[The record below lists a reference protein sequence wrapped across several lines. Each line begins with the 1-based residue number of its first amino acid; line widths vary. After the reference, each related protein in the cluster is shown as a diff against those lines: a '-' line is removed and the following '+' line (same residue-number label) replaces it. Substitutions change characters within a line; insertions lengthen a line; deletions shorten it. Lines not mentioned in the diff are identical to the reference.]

1 MELNISE
8 TEQKEITSFFY
19 RILIPRP
26 IAWVS
31 TRSKNGIDNLA
42 PFSFYGG
49 VTANPPIVSLGI
61 GRRAGKHKDTS
72 QNLLDTGECVIH
84 LTSVELSEKMVK
96 TSAELPPEKDE
107 FEIAGLEKAESTD
120 VKPPRLKDAKVAMEG
135 TLYKHIEVGNGP
147 GDMILVEIVRIHIDD
162 DILDERGRPD
172 SSKLDPLARLGG
184 RQYAS
189 LTEAWEII
197 RPN

>member
-96 TSAELPPEKDE
+96 TSAELPPEDDE
-107 FEIAGLEKAESTD
+107 FVIAGLEKIKSTD
-120 VKPPRLKDAKVAMEG
+120 VKPPRLKDAKVALEG
-135 TLYKHIEVGNGP
+135 KLYKHIEVGNGP
-147 GDMILVEIVRIHIDD
+147 GDMLLVEIIRIHIDN

-172 SSKLDPLARLGG
+172 VSKLDPLGRLGG

-197 RPN
+197 RPD

>member
-1 MELNISE
+1 MEIEIAE

-31 TRSKNGIDNLA
+31 TRSKDGIDNLA

-49 VTANPPIVSLGI
+49 VAANPPILSLGI

-72 QNLLDTGECVIH
+72 QNLLDTKECVIN
-84 LTSVELSEKMVK
+84 LTSVELSEKMVN
-96 TSAELPPEKDE
+96 TSAELPPEIDE
-107 FEIAGLEKAESTD
+107 FEIAGLEKMKATD

-135 TLYKHIEVGNGP
+135 KLYKHIEVGNSP
-147 GDMILVEIVRIHIDD
+147 GDMILVEIVRIHVDD
-162 DILDERGRPD
+162 SILDDRGKPD
-172 SSKLDPLARLGG
+172 VSKIDPLARLGG
-184 RQYAS
+184 RKYAS
-189 LTEAWEII
+189 LNEAWEIT
-197 RPN
+197 RPE

>member
-1 MELNISE
+1 MEINIAE

-31 TRSKNGIDNLA
+31 TRSKAGIDNLA

-49 VTANPPIVSLGI
+49 VSANPPIVSLGI

-72 QNLLDTGECVIH
+72 QNLIDTGECVIH
-84 LTSVELSEKMVK
+84 LTSVELSEKMIK
-96 TSAELPPEKDE
+96 TSAELPPEDDE
-107 FEIAGLEKAESTD
+107 FEIAGLEKAKSTD
-120 VKPPRLKDAKVAMEG
+120 VKPPRLRDARVALEG
-135 TLYKHIEVGNGP
+135 KLYRHLEVGNGP
-147 GDMILVEIVRIHIDD
+147 GDMLLVEIIRIHIDD
-162 DILDERGRPD
+162 GMLDERGRPD
-172 SSKLDPLARLGG
+172 SSKLDTLARLGG

-197 RPN
+197 RPD

>member
-1 MELNISE
+1 MEINIAE

-31 TRSKNGIDNLA
+31 TRSKEGIDNLA

-49 VTANPPIVSLGI
+49 VSANPPIVSLGI
-61 GRRAGKHKDTS
+61 GRRDGKHKDTS
-72 QNLLDTGECVIH
+72 QNLIDTGECVIH
-84 LTSVELSEKMVK
+84 LTSVELSEKVVK
-96 TSAELPPEKDE
+96 TSAELPPEDDE
-107 FEIAGLEKAESTD
+107 FEIAGLEKVKSTD
-120 VKPPRLKDAKVAMEG
+120 VKPPRLKDARVALEG
-135 TLYKHIEVGNGP
+135 KLYRHLEVGNGP
-147 GDMILVEIVRIHIDD
+147 GDMLLVEIVRIHIDD

-172 SSKLDPLARLGG
+172 PSKLDPLARLGG

-197 RPN
+197 RPD

>member
-31 TRSKNGIDNLA
+31 TRSKDGIDNLA

-72 QNLLDTGECVIH
+72 QNLLDTGECVIN
-84 LTSVELSEKMVK
+84 LTSVKLSEKMIK
-96 TSAELPPEKDE
+96 TSAELPPEIDE
-107 FEIAGLEKAESTD
+107 FEIAGLEKSESTD
-120 VKPPRLKDAKVAMEG
+120 VKPSRLKDAKVALEG
-135 TLYKHIEVGNGP
+135 KLYRHLEVGNGP
-147 GDMILVEIVRIHIDD
+147 GDMLLVEIVRIHIDD
-162 DILDERGRPD
+162 GILDERGRPD
-172 SSKLDPLARLGG
+172 ASKLDPLARLGG

-189 LTEAWEII
+189 LTKAWEII
-197 RPN
+197 RPD

>member
-1 MELNISE
+1 MEIEIAE

-31 TRSKNGIDNLA
+31 TRSKDGIDNLA

-49 VTANPPIVSLGI
+49 VAANPPIVSLGI

-72 QNLLDTGECVIH
+72 QNLLDTKECVIN
-84 LTSVELSEKMVK
+84 LTSVELSEKMVN
-96 TSAELPPEKDE
+96 TSAELPPEIDE
-107 FEIAGLEKAESTD
+107 FEIAGLEKMKATD

-135 TLYKHIEVGNGP
+135 KLYKHIEVGNSP
-147 GDMILVEIVRIHIDD
+147 GDMILVEIVRIHVDD
-162 DILDERGRPD
+162 SILDDRGKPD
-172 SSKLDPLARLGG
+172 VSKIDPLARLGG
-184 RQYAS
+184 RKYAS
-189 LTEAWEII
+189 LNEAWEIT
-197 RPN
+197 RPE

>member
-1 MELNISE
+1 MEINIAE

-31 TRSKNGIDNLA
+31 TRSKEGIDNLA

-49 VTANPPIVSLGI
+49 VSANPPIVSLGI
-61 GRRAGKHKDTS
+61 GRRAGKHKDTT
-72 QNLLDTGECVIH
+72 QNLIDTGECIIH
-84 LTSVELSEKMVK
+84 LTSVELSEKVVK
-96 TSAELPPEKDE
+96 TSAELPPEDDE
-107 FEIAGLEKAESTD
+107 FKIAGLEKIKSTN
-120 VKPPRLKDAKVAMEG
+120 VKPPRLMDAKVALEG
-135 TLYKHIEVGNGP
+135 KLYRHLEVGNGP
-147 GDMILVEIVRIHIDD
+147 GDMLLVEIVRIHIDD

-197 RPN
+197 RPD

>member
-1 MELNISE
+1 MEINIAE

-31 TRSKNGIDNLA
+31 TRSKKGIDNLA

-49 VTANPPIVSLGI
+49 VSANPPIVSLGI
-61 GRRAGKHKDTS
+61 GRRAGKHKDTA
-72 QNLLDTGECVIH
+72 QNLIDTSECVIH
-84 LTSVELSEKMVK
+84 LTSVELSEKVVK
-96 TSAELPPEKDE
+96 TSAELPPGDDE
-107 FEIAGLEKAESTD
+107 FEIAGLEKVKSTD
-120 VKPPRLKDAKVAMEG
+120 VKPPRLKDARVALEG
-135 TLYKHIEVGNGP
+135 KLYRHLEVGNGP
-147 GDMILVEIVRIHIDD
+147 GDMLLVEIVRIHIDD

-172 SSKLDPLARLGG
+172 PSKLNPLARLGG

-197 RPN
+197 RPD

>member
-1 MELNISE
+1 MEINIAE

-31 TRSKNGIDNLA
+31 TKSKAGIDNLA

-49 VTANPPIVSLGI
+49 VSANPPIVSLGI

-72 QNLLDTGECVIH
+72 QNLIDTGECVIH
-84 LTSVELSEKMVK
+84 LTSVELSEKMIK
-96 TSAELPPEKDE
+96 TSAELPPEDDE
-107 FEIAGLEKAESTD
+107 FEIAGLEKAKSTD
-120 VKPPRLKDAKVAMEG
+120 VKPPRLRDARVALEG
-135 TLYKHIEVGNGP
+135 KLYRHLEVGNGP
-147 GDMILVEIVRIHIDD
+147 GDMLLVEIIRIHIDD
-162 DILDERGRPD
+162 GMLDERGRPD
-172 SSKLDPLARLGG
+172 SSKLDTLARLGG

-197 RPN
+197 RPD

>member
-1 MELNISE
+1 MEINIAE

-31 TRSKNGIDNLA
+31 TKSKAGIDNLA

-49 VTANPPIVSLGI
+49 VSANPPIVSLGI

-72 QNLLDTGECVIH
+72 QNLIDTGECVIH
-84 LTSVELSEKMVK
+84 LTSVELSEKVVQ
-96 TSAELPPEKDE
+96 TSAELPPEDDE
-107 FEIAGLEKAESTD
+107 FEISGLEKVKSTD
-120 VKPPRLKDAKVAMEG
+120 VKPPRLKDARVALEG
-135 TLYKHIEVGNGP
+135 KLYRHLEVGNGP
-147 GDMILVEIVRIHIDD
+147 GDMLLVEIVRIHIDE

-172 SSKLDPLARLGG
+172 PSKLDPLARLGG

-197 RPN
+197 RPD

>member
-1 MELNISE
+1 MEINIAE

-31 TRSKNGIDNLA
+31 TKSKAGIDNLA

-49 VTANPPIVSLGI
+49 VSANPPIVSLGI

-72 QNLLDTGECVIH
+72 QNLIDTGECVIH
-84 LTSVELSEKMVK
+84 LTSVELSEKMIK
-96 TSAELPPEKDE
+96 TSAELPPEDDE
-107 FEIAGLEKAESTD
+107 FEIAGLEKAKSTD
-120 VKPPRLKDAKVAMEG
+120 VKPPRLRDARVALEG
-135 TLYKHIEVGNGP
+135 KLYQHLEVGNGP
-147 GDMILVEIVRIHIDD
+147 GDMLLVEIIRIHIDD
-162 DILDERGRPD
+162 GMLDERGRPD
-172 SSKLDPLARLGG
+172 SSKLDTLARLGG

-197 RPN
+197 RPD

>member
-1 MELNISE
+1 MEINISE
-8 TEQKEITSFFY
+8 TGQKEITSFFY

-31 TRSKNGIDNLA
+31 TKSKNGIDNLA

-49 VTANPPIVSLGI
+49 VSANPPIVSLGI

-107 FEIAGLEKAESTD
+107 FEVVGLEKIRATD

-135 TLYKHIEVGNGP
+135 KLYKHIEVGNGP

-162 DILDERGRPD
+162 SILDKRGRPD
-172 SSKLDPLARLGG
+172 VSKLNPLGRLGG

-189 LTEAWEII
+189 LTKAWEIM
-197 RPN
+197 RPE

>member
-1 MELNISE
+1 MEINIAE

-31 TRSKNGIDNLA
+31 TKSKAGIDNLA

-49 VTANPPIVSLGI
+49 VSANPPIVSLGI

-72 QNLLDTGECVIH
+72 QNLLDTKECVIN
-84 LTSVELSEKMVK
+84 LASVGLSEKMVK
-96 TSAELPPEKDE
+96 TSAELPSEDDE
-107 FEIAGLEKAESTD
+107 FEIAGLEKTKSTN
-120 VKPPRLKDAKVAMEG
+120 VKPPRLKDARVALEG
-135 TLYKHIEVGNGP
+135 KLYRHLEVGNGP
-147 GDMILVEIVRIHIDD
+147 GDMLLVEIIRIHIDD

-172 SSKLDPLARLGG
+172 PSKLDPLARLGG

-197 RPN
+197 RPD

>member
-1 MELNISE
+1 MEINIAE

-31 TRSKNGIDNLA
+31 TRSKEGIDNLA

-49 VTANPPIVSLGI
+49 VSANPPIVSLGI
-61 GRRAGKHKDTS
+61 GRRDGKHKDTS
-72 QNLLDTGECVIH
+72 QNLIDTGECVIH

-96 TSAELPPEKDE
+96 TSAELPPEDDE
-107 FEIAGLEKAESTD
+107 FEIAGLEKTKSTD
-120 VKPPRLKDAKVAMEG
+120 VKPPRLKDARVALEG
-135 TLYKHIEVGNGP
+135 KLYRHLEVGNGP
-147 GDMILVEIVRIHIDD
+147 GDMLLVEIIRIHIDD

-172 SSKLDPLARLGG
+172 PSKLNPLARLGG

-197 RPN
+197 RPD

>member
-1 MELNISE
+1 MEINLSE
-8 TEQKEITSFFY
+8 TEQNEITSLFY

-49 VTANPPIVSLGI
+49 VSANPPIVSLGI

-72 QNLLDTGECVIH
+72 QNLLDTEECVIH

-96 TSAELPPEKDE
+96 TSAELPPEIDE
-107 FEIAGLEKAESTD
+107 FEIAGLEKIKAID
-120 VKPPRLKDAKVAMEG
+120 VCPPRLKDAKIAMEG
-135 TLYKHIEVGNGP
+135 KLYKHIEVGNGP
-147 GDMILVEIVRIHIDD
+147 GDMILVEIIRIHIDD
-162 DILDERGRPD
+162 TILDNRGRPD
-172 SSKLDPLARLGG
+172 VSKLDPLGRLGG

-189 LTEAWEII
+189 LTKVWEII
-197 RPN
+197 KPD

>member
-1 MELNISE
+1 MEINVAE

-31 TRSKNGIDNLA
+31 TRSKTGIDNLA

-49 VTANPPIVSLGI
+49 VSANPPIVSLGI
-61 GRRAGKHKDTS
+61 GRRAGKLKDTS
-72 QNLLDTGECVIH
+72 QNLIDTGECVIH
-84 LTSVELSEKMVK
+84 LTSVELSEKVVN
-96 TSAELPPEKDE
+96 TSAELPPEDDE
-107 FEIAGLEKAESTD
+107 FEIAGLEKIKSTD
-120 VKPPRLKDAKVAMEG
+120 VKPPRLKDAKVALEG
-135 TLYKHIEVGNGP
+135 KLYRHLEVGNGP
-147 GDMILVEIVRIHIDD
+147 GDMLLVEIIRIHIDN
-162 DILDERGRPD
+162 DILDERSRPD
-172 SSKLDPLARLGG
+172 PSKLDPLARLGG

-197 RPN
+197 RPD

>member
-1 MELNISE
+1 MELNVSE

-26 IAWVS
+26 IAWIS
-31 TRSKNGIDNLA
+31 TRSKDGIDNLA

-49 VTANPPIVSLGI
+49 VAANPPIVSLGI

-72 QNLLDTGECVIH
+72 QNLLDTGECVIN
-84 LTSVELSEKMVK
+84 LTSVKLSEKMIK
-96 TSAELPPEKDE
+96 TSAELPPEIDE
-107 FEIAGLEKAESTD
+107 FEIAGLEKSESTD
-120 VKPPRLKDAKVAMEG
+120 VKPSRLKDAKVALEG
-135 TLYKHIEVGNGP
+135 RLYRHLEVGNGP
-147 GDMILVEIVRIHIDD
+147 GDMLLVEIVRIHIDD

-172 SSKLDPLARLGG
+172 ASKLDPLARLGG

-189 LTEAWEII
+189 LTKAWDII
-197 RPN
+197 RPD